1 MVSNPHAL
9 KPEPS
14 EVATIKK
21 LEGRTKE
28 CRRKEKEGGRR
39 HNE

>member
-9 KPEPS
+9 KLKLS

-21 LEGRTKE
+21 IEGRAKE

-39 HNE
+39 HDE